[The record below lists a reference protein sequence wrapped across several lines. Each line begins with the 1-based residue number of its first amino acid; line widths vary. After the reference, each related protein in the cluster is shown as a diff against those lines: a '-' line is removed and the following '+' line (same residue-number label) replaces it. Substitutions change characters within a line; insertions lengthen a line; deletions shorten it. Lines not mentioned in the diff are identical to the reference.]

1 MAFHKLNIA
10 KDRADCPAHHQESWS
25 SQVSFPKFND
35 SSTPIKYDKITRWGI
50 YVWVPCQPLVFLS
63 IQFGRSVFL
72 AFLALPVSRQVV
84 PIRLGRRAD
93 HPSWTTTRF
102 AYKKISSHRSHRG
115 LLLRY
120 ANVAKCSS
128 CILDPTVG
136 GILQEGQGIEPT
148 TKHGDVS
155 KPFMTIFGVEN
166 IHKHRSFTYMLWDV
180 SFSRPQLGLQF
191 ISVLFTAVWKAQ
203 KLKLRRVF
211 CRTRCHQILCPH
223 NMRTGLQAT

>member
-1 MAFHKLNIA
+1 MVFHKLNIA
-10 KDRADCPAHHQESWS
+10 KDRADCPRASHQESWGALGYLC
-25 SQVSFPKFND
+25 V
-35 SSTPIKYDKITRWGI
+35 GA
-50 YVWVPCQPLVFLS
+50 LS
-63 IQFGRSVFL
+63 APGQCCGTIQFGRSVFL

-84 PIRLGRRAD
+84 PIRLGRRTD

-102 AYKKISSHRSHRG
+102 AYKNSSHRFRLTDPWRG

-120 ANVAKCSS
+120 ANVAKCTNVAKWGS
-128 CILDPTVG
+128 CILERTVG

-155 KPFMTIFGVEN
+155 KPFMTIFGVY

-180 SFSRPQLGLQF
+180 SFSRPQLGLK

-211 CRTRCHQILCPH
+211 YRTRCHQILCPH

>member
-1 MAFHKLNIA
+1 LVFHKLNIA
-10 KDRADCPAHHQESWS
+10 KDRADCPAHLTRNLGALGYLCVGALSAPGSEPSNLAALCFWHFWLCQCRGKWYQSAWDDAQIILRE
-25 SQVSFPKFND
+25 QPHD
-35 SSTPIKYDKITRWGI
+35 SLTKR
-50 YVWVPCQPLVFLS
+50 F
-63 IQFGRSVFL
+63 
-72 AFLALPVSRQVV
+72 
-84 PIRLGRRAD
+84 RLTD
-93 HPSWTTTRF
+93 PW
-102 AYKKISSHRSHRG
+102 RG

-120 ANVAKCSS
+120 ANVAKCTNVAKWGS
-128 CILDPTVG
+128 CILERTVG

-155 KPFMTIFGVEN
+155 KPFMTIFGVY

-180 SFSRPQLGLQF
+180 SFSRPQLGLK

-211 CRTRCHQILCPH
+211 YRTRCHQILCPH